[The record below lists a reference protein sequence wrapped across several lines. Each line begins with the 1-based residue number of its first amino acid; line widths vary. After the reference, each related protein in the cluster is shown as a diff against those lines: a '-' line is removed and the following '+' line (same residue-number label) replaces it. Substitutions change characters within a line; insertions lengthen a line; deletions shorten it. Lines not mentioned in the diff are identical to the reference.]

1 MTIDIALIDDLPQ
14 DLESLRRA
22 VSESCTARGDRARI
36 ACYSDGP
43 TALADAGSGR
53 LRADLV
59 FVDVMM
65 PEQSGV
71 ELIPELRR
79 LLPKGCLFVLTSSNH
94 GYIRAGYGIEAFDF
108 LCKPILGPELREV
121 LDRAARK
128 LRFQSG
134 GVFCFHADRT
144 EHRLDYDDILMISME
159 RNYAIVTTRTKT
171 YSLRT
176 TMKDL
181 TEQLPERFIQCAR
194 GKLINITNVSAISRT
209 DASFDRSDLRVKI
222 SRQYFD
228 AVYEAFNAMN

>member
-1 MTIDIALIDDLPQ
+1 ML
-14 DLESLRRA
+14 
-22 VSESCTARGDRARI
+22 
-36 ACYSDGP
+36 
-43 TALADAGSGR
+43 
-53 LRADLV
+53 
-59 FVDVMM
+59 
-65 PEQSGV
+65 
-71 ELIPELRR
+71 
-79 LLPKGCLFVLTSSNH
+79 
-94 GYIRAGYGIEAFDF
+94 
-108 LCKPILGPELREV
+108 
-121 LDRAARK
+121 
-128 LRFQSG
+128 
-134 GVFCFHADRT
+134 
-144 EHRLDYDDILMISME
+144 SME

>member
-128 LRFQSG
+128 LQFQSG
-134 GVFCFHADRT
+134 GVFCFHSDRT
-144 EHRLDYDDILMISME
+144 EYRLDYDDILMISME
-159 RNYAIVTTRTKT
+159 RNYAIVTTRTRT
-171 YSLRT
+171 YSFRT

-181 TEQLPERFIQCAR
+181 AQQLPERFIQCAR
-194 GKLINITNVSAISRT
+194 GTLLNITAVSAISRT
-209 DASFDRSDLRVKI
+209 EAAFDRSDLRVKI
-222 SRQYFD
+222 SKQYFD
-228 AVYEAFNAMN
+228 AVYEAFNALN

>member
-36 ACYSDGP
+36 VCYSDGEA
-43 TALADAGSGR
+43 ALADAGSGR
-53 LRADLV
+53 LRAELV

-65 PEQSGV
+65 PVQSGV

-128 LRFQSG
+128 LQFQSG
-134 GVFCFHADRT
+134 GVFCFHSDRT
-144 EHRLDYDDILMISME
+144 EYRLDYDDILMISME
-159 RNYAIVTTRTKT
+159 RNYAIVTTRTRT
-171 YSLRT
+171 YSFRT

-181 TEQLPERFIQCAR
+181 AQQLPERFIQCAR
-194 GKLINITNVSAISRT
+194 GTLLNITAVSAISRT
-209 DASFDRSDLRVKI
+209 EAAFDRSDLRVKI
-222 SRQYFD
+222 SKQYFD
-228 AVYEAFNAMN
+228 AVYEAFNALN

>member
-36 ACYSDGP
+36 ACYSDGEA
-43 TALADAGSGR
+43 ALADAGSGR
-53 LRADLV
+53 LRAELV

-128 LRFQSG
+128 LQFQSG
-134 GVFCFHADRT
+134 GVFCFHSDRT
-144 EHRLDYDDILMISME
+144 EYRLDYDDILMISME
-159 RNYAIVTTRTKT
+159 RNYAIVTTRTRT
-171 YSLRT
+171 YSFRT

-181 TEQLPERFIQCAR
+181 AQQLPERFIQCAR
-194 GKLINITNVSAISRT
+194 GTLLNITAVSAISRT
-209 DASFDRSDLRVKI
+209 EAAFDRSDLRVKI
-222 SRQYFD
+222 SKQYFD
-228 AVYEAFNAMN
+228 AVYEAFNALN